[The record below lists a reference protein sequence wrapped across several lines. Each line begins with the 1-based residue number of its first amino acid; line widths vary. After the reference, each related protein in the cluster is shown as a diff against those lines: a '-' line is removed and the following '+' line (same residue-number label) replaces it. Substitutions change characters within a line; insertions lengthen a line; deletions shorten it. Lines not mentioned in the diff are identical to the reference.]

1 MTDCRGE
8 FPTDRFTNA
17 KLSPDKKN
25 PKLNFFKVNA
35 SLSLHERQE
44 K

>member
-1 MTDCRGE
+1 MTDCKDE
-8 FPTDRFTNA
+8 FPAERFTHA
-17 KLSPDKKN
+17 KLSSDNKN

-35 SLSLHERQE
+35 SLSLHEREE

>member
-1 MTDCRGE
+1 MTDCQKE
-8 FPTDRFTNA
+8 FPVSRFKNA

-35 SLSLHERQE
+35 SLSLHERE
-44 K
+44 VK